1 MTKSFSDI
9 AQNELFST
17 DTFPGVVW
25 RKATLYAASVLWAG
39 ADADSIQYGA
49 EYNFSLRSV
58 CRPLTRKDLPPRPS
72 PIYGFRWAYEGDR
85 AEVFLHSATQMKVV
99 EEITVSKDWPMTNRA
114 VGYIVPWPE
123 DPRFVP
129 PVLTT
134 AELTELPSS
143 TVIEPRTR
151 AWLLQDYITVFEQL
165 NKCLADSIVPSLITK
180 ARDETDATPA
190 QEIEAEED
198 QRFRTYMRQDLER
211 NASSAVA
218 RVSGVGVSAP
228 EPDVGYQDQ
237 YGDEDWL

>member
-151 AWLLQDYITVFEQL
+151 YPLLQDYITVLLTDRDWLRPNLMLPSICETVEQL
-165 NKCLADSIVPSLITK
+165 NK
-180 ARDETDATPA
+180 
-190 QEIEAEED
+190 
-198 QRFRTYMRQDLER
+198 YMRQELER
-211 NASSAVA
+211 TPSAVA
-218 RVSGVGVSAP
+218 RVRGVGVSAP